1 MRYLLVASTF
11 ALIALAAPLATHL
24 QAEDAHHPEK
34 AAKAQELKATKA
46 TKKKSKPAAKS
57 DKAKQSEIERR
68 VQTWRA

>member
-24 QAEDAHHPEK
+24 QDAHHPEK
-34 AAKAQELKATKA
+34 AAKAQESKATKA